1 MSEPNELTT
10 TEAAARLDHL
20 NVVELRN
27 AIRRGEVEAEKR
39 NRRYYISGAEVE
51 RLEVEHA
58 RRMLDDKDYRRR
70 HL

>member
-39 NRRYYISGAEVE
+39 KPTVLHPRCRGRAPGG
-51 RLEVEHA
+51 RA
-58 RRMLDDKDYRRR
+58 RQTYAK
-70 HL
+70 